1 MIQLDLPA
9 WKNLVCV
16 VGSAAR
22 SHRTRQAI
30 EAVAAGASAT
40 DADVNVEIIDLSQR
54 HVSVMDGRSP
64 EEYGDD
70 TGGVISAIQR
80 AGCVILSTP
89 IYRGTYTG
97 ALKNLLDHLPLEALE
112 GKAVGLLASG
122 ATDHHML
129 AIDHQLRGV
138 LAWFNAYLVP
148 GSVYVTHR
156 DSIDGGFE
164 PGMASRLAQ
173 LGQSTVG
180 LARVLPAG
188 PPLPFALARA
198 AKKS

>member
-1 MIQLDLPA
+1 MIQADPPTS
-9 WKNLVCV
+9 KNVACV

-30 EAVAAGASAT
+30 EAVAAGARAT
-40 DADVNVEIIDLSQR
+40 HAGANVEIIDLSER
-54 HVSVMDGRSP
+54 HVSIMDGRSP

-70 TGGVISAIQR
+70 TMEVISAIEG
-80 AGCVILSTP
+80 AGCVILATP
-89 IYRGTYTG
+89 IYRGTFSG

-156 DSIDGGFE
+156 DIIAGEFE
-164 PGMASRLAQ
+164 PAMAARLAQ
-173 LGQSTVG
+173 LGQSTVE
-180 LARVLPAG
+180 LARVLPPG
-188 PPLPFALARA
+188 PPRPFALARA
-198 AKKS
+198 AKKP